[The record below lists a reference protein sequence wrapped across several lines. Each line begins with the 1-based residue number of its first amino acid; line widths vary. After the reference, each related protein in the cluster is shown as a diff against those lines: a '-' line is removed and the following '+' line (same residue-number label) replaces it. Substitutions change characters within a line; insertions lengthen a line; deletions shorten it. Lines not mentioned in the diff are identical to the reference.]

1 MAIAIAIPDAL
12 YPRAWGDV
20 ISRRI
25 VAISDSIAIKQVDG
39 RARDNFIPTNPD

>member
-25 VAISDSIAIKQVDG
+25 VAKSDSIAIKQVDDEAG
-39 RARDNFIPTNPD
+39 DNFIPTNPG